1 MKPTETLVYDSE
13 NVRVTFV
20 NKLCKGVMGVY
31 YILHKRTGKLAKHA
45 GETAH
50 MSTARIV
57 DSLDFGASIT
67 IYDFEKNR

>member
-1 MKPTETLVYDSE
+1 MQTAETLVYDSE

-31 YILHKRTGKLAKHA
+31 YILHKKSGKLAKHA

-57 DSLDFGASIT
+57 DTLDFGASIT
-67 IYDFEKNR
+67 IYDFENNR

>member
-31 YILHKRTGKLAKHA
+31 YILHKSTGKLAKHA

>member
-1 MKPTETLVYDSE
+1 LKPTETLVYDSE